1 MSVGA
6 KDAERQIKH
15 VAAGQISST
24 STDAINGSQLFATNQ
39 QVATNTTNIQTN
51 ADNIAKGINFGDGA
65 TSNKFALGDTIN
77 VKGDA
82 NVTSTTTTDGVQ
94 LALANTISVGDA
106 ATGKPVTIDG
116 TTGTVSGLTNITFDP
131 SATYTGGVAA
141 TQEQLKSVSDVAN
154 KGFNLTTSASEGTVS
169 GTTLEQ
175 VGPGETVTVDAGK
188 NIAITQAGNKVT
200 VATSDT
206 PEFTSVKLGD
216 ATNNTTLTSTANGLD
231 VGGDKITNVA
241 AGVNST
247 DAVNVSQL
255 QSSAAAARTEVAAG
269 TNVTSVVKTA
279 GAAGQDIY
287 TVNADGAKASAGSAA
302 VTVTAGAKDA
312 NNVTDYAIDLAQST
326 KDDIGK
332 GVTALET
339 VQTKGLT
346 FTGDSGTTGAKLLG
360 ESVAVTGDT
369 NITTTATAAGVQVSL
384 NKNLDLTD
392 TGSVKTGNTTINNAG
407 ITITNPTNASKSVSL
422 TTAGLNNG
430 GNQITNVAAGVN
442 STDAVNVSQL
452 QSSAAAARTEVAA
465 GTNVTS
471 VVKTAGAA
479 GQDIYTVNADGAK
492 ASAGSAAVTVTAGAK
507 DANNVTDY
515 AIDLAQSTK
524 DDIGKGVTA
533 LETVQTK
540 GLTFTGDSGTT
551 GAKLLGESVAV
562 TGDTNITT
570 TATAAGVQVSLNK
583 NLDLTDTGSVKTGNT
598 TINNAGITI
607 TNPTNASKSVSL
619 TTAGLNNGGN
629 QITNV
634 ASGLGGTK
642 LSEATGS
649 TLTNAANIG
658 DLQQAV
664 SGITNAGN
672 GGGFGL
678 KDEAGNS
685 FMQNLGTATQI
696 KGDGSKALQVGL
708 GNDLTV
714 GGPGKDGAPGKDGTL
729 GVNGAD
735 GKTGVAL
742 NGKDGTIGLTGP
754 AGANGISPTATIGVK
769 DGAPGLNGAPGT
781 TTTRIVYEKPDGST
795 EEVATLNDGLKF
807 AGNQGDT
814 IAKKLNETLTVKGGL
829 ANDAA
834 ASSSNLRV
842 DSEGGALVVKMAD
855 APTFTG
861 EVKAEGGL
869 TVSNHLTVKP
879 GTTVDMGGNR
889 ITNIAAGV
897 NDNDA
902 VSLKQLQD
910 VKQQVTHG
918 NVKYEINPDGSID
931 YSKVV
936 LGDGKAPNGTT
947 VTNVAPGAVN
957 PTSTDAV
964 NGSQLFQTH
973 QAINNLSNQVNEVD
987 RNASA
992 GTASAMA
999 AAGLPQAYLPGKSM
1013 AAMAG
1018 ATYRGQTALAVG
1030 VSTITDNGKWVIK
1043 GSVNSNSQGHV
1054 GATIG
1059 AGYQW

>member
-116 TTGTVSGLTNITFDP
+116 TAGTVSGLTNITFDP

-430 GNQITNVAAGVN
+430 GNQITNVA
-442 STDAVNVSQL
+442 
-452 QSSAAAARTEVAA
+452 
-465 GTNVTS
+465 
-471 VVKTAGAA
+471 
-479 GQDIYTVNADGAK
+479 
-492 ASAGSAAVTVTAGAK
+492 
-507 DANNVTDY
+507 
-515 AIDLAQSTK
+515 
-524 DDIGKGVTA
+524 
-533 LETVQTK
+533 
-540 GLTFTGDSGTT
+540 
-551 GAKLLGESVAV
+551 
-562 TGDTNITT
+562 
-570 TATAAGVQVSLNK
+570 
-583 NLDLTDTGSVKTGNT
+583 
-598 TINNAGITI
+598 
-607 TNPTNASKSVSL
+607 
-619 TTAGLNNGGN
+619 
-629 QITNV
+629 
-634 ASGLGGTK
+634 SGLGGTK

-696 KGDGSKALQVGL
+696 KGDGSITTAVVTNTGGSKALQVGL

-714 GGPGKDGAPGKDGTL
+714 GGPGKDGAAGKDGTIA
-729 GVNGAD
+729 VNGKD

-964 NGSQLFQTH
+964 NGSQLFQTN

>member
-1 MSVGA
+1 M
-6 KDAERQIKH
+6 
-15 VAAGQISST
+15 
-24 STDAINGSQLFATNQ
+24 
-39 QVATNTTNIQTN
+39 
-51 ADNIAKGINFGDGA
+51 
-65 TSNKFALGDTIN
+65 
-77 VKGDA
+77 
-82 NVTSTTTTDGVQ
+82 GV
-94 LALANTISVGDA
+94 DA
-106 ATGKPVTIDG
+106 A
-116 TTGTVSGLTNITFDP
+116 
-131 SATYTGGVAA
+131 AVAA
-141 TQEQLKSVSDVAN
+141 TTKGDLGSVSV
-154 KGFNLTTSASEGTVS
+154 GT
-169 GTTLEQ
+169 
-175 VGPGETVTVDAGK
+175 A
-188 NIAITQAGNKVT
+188 
-200 VATSDT
+200 
-206 PEFTSVKLGD
+206 D
-216 ATNNTTLTSTANGLD
+216 ATRQ
-231 VGGDKITNVA
+231 IINVA
-241 AGVNST
+241 AGTQDS

-255 QSSAAAARTEVAAG
+255 KAVNEVASKGWNLTTNADATTSSKVAPGATVDLDNTDGNIVIGQTNNNVTFDLANTVTIGASGGVTTGNPVTIDGTAGTVGGLTNTTFDPTNIVSGQAATEDQLQALATSPLTFAGDSG
-269 TNVTSVVKTA
+269 TNVTRKLGETLNVKGGVTDATKLTDGNIGVV
-279 GAAGQDIY
+279 
-287 TVNADGAKASAGSAA
+287 ADGTDTL
-302 VTVTAGAKDA
+302 TVKLAKDLTGL
-312 NNVTDYAIDLAQST
+312 NSVT
-326 KDDIGK
+326 
-332 GVTALET
+332 
-339 VQTKGLT
+339 
-346 FTGDSGTTGAKLLG
+346 
-360 ESVAVTGDT
+360 
-369 NITTTATAAGVQVSL
+369 
-384 NKNLDLTD
+384 
-392 TGSVKTGNTTINNAG
+392 TGNTTINNAG
-407 ITITNPTNASKSVSL
+407 LSIVGGPSV
-422 TTAGLNNG
+422 TTAGINANNTV
-430 GNQITNVAAGVN
+430 ITNVAAGVN

-664 SGITNAGN
+664 SGITNAEN

-714 GGPGKDGAPGKDGTL
+714 GGPGKDGAAGKDGTIA
-729 GVNGAD
+729 VNGKD

-742 NGKDGTIGLTGP
+742 NGADGTIGLTGP

>member
-1 MSVGA
+1 M
-6 KDAERQIKH
+6 
-15 VAAGQISST
+15 
-24 STDAINGSQLFATNQ
+24 
-39 QVATNTTNIQTN
+39 
-51 ADNIAKGINFGDGA
+51 
-65 TSNKFALGDTIN
+65 
-77 VKGDA
+77 
-82 NVTSTTTTDGVQ
+82 GV
-94 LALANTISVGDA
+94 DA
-106 ATGKPVTIDG
+106 A
-116 TTGTVSGLTNITFDP
+116 
-131 SATYTGGVAA
+131 AVAA
-141 TQEQLKSVSDVAN
+141 TTKGDLGSVSV
-154 KGFNLTTSASEGTVS
+154 GT
-169 GTTLEQ
+169 
-175 VGPGETVTVDAGK
+175 A
-188 NIAITQAGNKVT
+188 
-200 VATSDT
+200 
-206 PEFTSVKLGD
+206 D
-216 ATNNTTLTSTANGLD
+216 ATRQ
-231 VGGDKITNVA
+231 IINVA
-241 AGVNST
+241 AGTQDS

-255 QSSAAAARTEVAAG
+255 KAVNEVASKGWNLTTNADATTSSKVAPGATVDLDNTDGNIVIGQTNNNVTFDLANTVTIGASGGVTTGNPVTIDGTAGTVGGLTNTTFDPTNIVSGQAATEDQLQALATSPLTFAGDSG
-269 TNVTSVVKTA
+269 TNVTRKLGETLNVKGGVTDATKLTDGNIGVV
-279 GAAGQDIY
+279 
-287 TVNADGAKASAGSAA
+287 ADGTDTL
-302 VTVTAGAKDA
+302 TVKLAKDLTGL
-312 NNVTDYAIDLAQST
+312 NSVT
-326 KDDIGK
+326 
-332 GVTALET
+332 
-339 VQTKGLT
+339 
-346 FTGDSGTTGAKLLG
+346 
-360 ESVAVTGDT
+360 
-369 NITTTATAAGVQVSL
+369 
-384 NKNLDLTD
+384 
-392 TGSVKTGNTTINNAG
+392 TGNTTINNAG
-407 ITITNPTNASKSVSL
+407 LSIVGGPSV
-422 TTAGLNNG
+422 TTAGINANNTV
-430 GNQITNVAAGVN
+430 ITNVAAGVN

-664 SGITNAGN
+664 SGITNAEN

-696 KGDGSKALQVGL
+696 KGDGSITTAVVTNTGGSKALQVGL

-714 GGPGKDGAPGKDGTL
+714 GGPGKDGAAGKDGTIA
-729 GVNGAD
+729 VNGKD

-742 NGKDGTIGLTGP
+742 NGADGTIGLTGP

-964 NGSQLFQTH
+964 NGSQLFQTN

>member
-116 TTGTVSGLTNITFDP
+116 TAGTVSGLTNITFDP

-430 GNQITNVAAGVN
+430 GNQITNVA
-442 STDAVNVSQL
+442 
-452 QSSAAAARTEVAA
+452 
-465 GTNVTS
+465 
-471 VVKTAGAA
+471 
-479 GQDIYTVNADGAK
+479 
-492 ASAGSAAVTVTAGAK
+492 
-507 DANNVTDY
+507 
-515 AIDLAQSTK
+515 
-524 DDIGKGVTA
+524 
-533 LETVQTK
+533 
-540 GLTFTGDSGTT
+540 
-551 GAKLLGESVAV
+551 
-562 TGDTNITT
+562 
-570 TATAAGVQVSLNK
+570 
-583 NLDLTDTGSVKTGNT
+583 
-598 TINNAGITI
+598 
-607 TNPTNASKSVSL
+607 
-619 TTAGLNNGGN
+619 
-629 QITNV
+629 
-634 ASGLGGTK
+634 SGLGGTK

-664 SGITNAGN
+664 SGITNAEN

-696 KGDGSKALQVGL
+696 KGDGSITTAVVTNTDGSKALQVGL

-714 GGPGKDGAPGKDGTL
+714 GGPGKDGAAGKDGTIA
-729 GVNGAD
+729 VNGKD

-742 NGKDGTIGLTGP
+742 NGADGTIGLTGP

>member
-1 MSVGA
+1 MGVDAAAVAATTKGDLGSVSVGTA
-6 KDAERQIKH
+6 DATRQIIN
-15 VAAGQISST
+15 VAAGTQDS
-24 STDAINGSQLFATNQ
+24 DAVNVSQLKAVNE
-39 QVATNTTNIQTN
+39 VASKGWNLTTN
-51 ADNIAKGINFGDGA
+51 ADATTSSQVAPGA
-65 TSNKFALGDTIN
+65 TVDLDNTDGNIVIGQTN
-77 VKGDA
+77 N
-82 NVTSTTTTDGVQ
+82 NVTFD
-94 LALANTISVGDA
+94 LANTVTIGASGGVT
-106 ATGKPVTIDG
+106 TGNPVTIDG
-116 TTGTVSGLTNITFDP
+116 TAGTVGGLTNTTFDP
-131 SATYTGGVAA
+131 TNIVSGQAATEDQLQALATSPLTFAGDSGTNVTRKLGETLNVKGGVTDA
-141 TQEQLKSVSDVAN
+141 TKLTDGNIGVVAD
-154 KGFNLTTSASEGTVS
+154 GTDTLT
-169 GTTLEQ
+169 
-175 VGPGETVTVDAGK
+175 
-188 NIAITQAGNKVT
+188 
-200 VATSDT
+200 
-206 PEFTSVKLGD
+206 VKLAKDLTGLNSVTTGNTTINN
-216 ATNNTTLTSTANGLD
+216 AGLSIVGGPSVTTAGINANNT
-231 VGGDKITNVA
+231 VITNVA

-392 TGSVKTGNTTINNAG
+392 TGSVTTGNTTINN
-407 ITITNPTNASKSVSL
+407 
-422 TTAGLNNG
+422 
-430 GNQITNVAAGVN
+430 
-442 STDAVNVSQL
+442 D
-452 QSSAAAARTEVAA
+452 
-465 GTNVTS
+465 
-471 VVKTAGAA
+471 
-479 GQDIYTVNADGAK
+479 
-492 ASAGSAAVTVTAGAK
+492 
-507 DANNVTDY
+507 
-515 AIDLAQSTK
+515 
-524 DDIGKGVTA
+524 
-533 LETVQTK
+533 
-540 GLTFTGDSGTT
+540 
-551 GAKLLGESVAV
+551 
-562 TGDTNITT
+562 
-570 TATAAGVQVSLNK
+570 
-583 NLDLTDTGSVKTGNT
+583 
-598 TINNAGITI
+598 GITI

-696 KGDGSKALQVGL
+696 KGDGSITTAVVTNTDGSKALQVGL

-714 GGPGKDGAPGKDGTL
+714 GGPGKDGAAGKDGTIA
-729 GVNGAD
+729 VNGKD

-742 NGKDGTIGLTGP
+742 NGADGTIGLTGP

>member
-1 MSVGA
+1 MDGAVVLGNQADGTLASKYVQTTEATVGSLTYGGFAGAGTLTDGSVVSVGA

-116 TTGTVSGLTNITFDP
+116 TAGTVSGLTNITFDP

-369 NITTTATAAGVQVSL
+369 NITTTATDAGVQVSL

-430 GNQITNVAAGVN
+430 GNRITNVAPGVN
-442 STDAVNVSQL
+442 GTDAVNVDQL
-452 QSSAAAARTEVAA
+452 
-465 GTNVTS
+465 
-471 VVKTAGAA
+471 
-479 GQDIYTVNADGAK
+479 
-492 ASAGSAAVTVTAGAK
+492 
-507 DANNVTDY
+507 
-515 AIDLAQSTK
+515 
-524 DDIGKGVTA
+524 KGVG
-533 LETVQTK
+533 QH
-540 GLTFTGDSGTT
+540 
-551 GAKLLGESVAV
+551 
-562 TGDTNITT
+562 
-570 TATAAGVQVSLNK
+570 
-583 NLDLTDTGSVKTGNT
+583 
-598 TINNAGITI
+598 IN
-607 TNPTNASKSVSL
+607 
-619 TTAGLNNGGN
+619 
-629 QITNV
+629 
-634 ASGLGGTK
+634 
-642 LSEATGS
+642 
-649 TLTNAANIG
+649 
-658 DLQQAV
+658 
-664 SGITNAGN
+664 
-672 GGGFGL
+672 
-678 KDEAGNS
+678 
-685 FMQNLGTATQI
+685 
-696 KGDGSKALQVGL
+696 
-708 GNDLTV
+708 
-714 GGPGKDGAPGKDGTL
+714 
-729 GVNGAD
+729 
-735 GKTGVAL
+735 
-742 NGKDGTIGLTGP
+742 
-754 AGANGISPTATIGVK
+754 
-769 DGAPGLNGAPGT
+769 
-781 TTTRIVYEKPDGST
+781 
-795 EEVATLNDGLKF
+795 
-807 AGNQGDT
+807 
-814 IAKKLNETLTVKGGL
+814 
-829 ANDAA
+829 
-834 ASSSNLRV
+834 
-842 DSEGGALVVKMAD
+842 
-855 APTFTG
+855 
-861 EVKAEGGL
+861 
-869 TVSNHLTVKP
+869 
-879 GTTVDMGGNR
+879 NR
-889 ITNIAAGV
+889 ITTVGNIANAGV
-897 NDNDA
+897 A
-902 VSLKQLQD
+902 
-910 VKQQVTHG
+910 
-918 NVKYEINPDGSID
+918 
-931 YSKVV
+931 
-936 LGDGKAPNGTT
+936 
-947 VTNVAPGAVN
+947 
-957 PTSTDAV
+957 
-964 NGSQLFQTH
+964 
-973 QAINNLSNQVNEVD
+973 QAI
-987 RNASA
+987 A
-992 GTASAMA
+992 T
-999 AAGLPQAYLPGKSM
+999 AGLPQAYLPGKNMM
-1013 AAMAG
+1013 AIAG
-1018 ATYRGQTALAVG
+1018 GTYEGEAGYAIG
-1030 VSTITDNGKWVIK
+1030 FSTISDNGKWIIK
-1043 GSVNSNSQGHV
+1043 ATGSGNSRGKF
-1054 GATIG
+1054 GASIG

>member
-1 MSVGA
+1 M
-6 KDAERQIKH
+6 
-15 VAAGQISST
+15 
-24 STDAINGSQLFATNQ
+24 
-39 QVATNTTNIQTN
+39 
-51 ADNIAKGINFGDGA
+51 
-65 TSNKFALGDTIN
+65 
-77 VKGDA
+77 
-82 NVTSTTTTDGVQ
+82 GV
-94 LALANTISVGDA
+94 DA
-106 ATGKPVTIDG
+106 A
-116 TTGTVSGLTNITFDP
+116 
-131 SATYTGGVAA
+131 AVAA
-141 TQEQLKSVSDVAN
+141 TTKGDLGSVSV
-154 KGFNLTTSASEGTVS
+154 GT
-169 GTTLEQ
+169 
-175 VGPGETVTVDAGK
+175 A
-188 NIAITQAGNKVT
+188 
-200 VATSDT
+200 
-206 PEFTSVKLGD
+206 D
-216 ATNNTTLTSTANGLD
+216 ATRQ
-231 VGGDKITNVA
+231 IINVA
-241 AGVNST
+241 AGTQDS

-255 QSSAAAARTEVAAG
+255 KAVNEVASKGWNLTTNADATTSSKVAPGATVDLDNTDGNIVIGQTNNNVTFDLANTVTIGASGGVTTGNPVTIDGTAGTVGGLTNTTFDPTNIVSGQAATEDQLQALATSPLTFAGDSG
-269 TNVTSVVKTA
+269 TNVTRKLGETLNVKGGVTDATKLTDGNIGVV
-279 GAAGQDIY
+279 
-287 TVNADGAKASAGSAA
+287 ADGTDTL
-302 VTVTAGAKDA
+302 TVKLAKDLTGL
-312 NNVTDYAIDLAQST
+312 NSVT
-326 KDDIGK
+326 
-332 GVTALET
+332 
-339 VQTKGLT
+339 
-346 FTGDSGTTGAKLLG
+346 
-360 ESVAVTGDT
+360 
-369 NITTTATAAGVQVSL
+369 
-384 NKNLDLTD
+384 
-392 TGSVKTGNTTINNAG
+392 TGNTTINNAG
-407 ITITNPTNASKSVSL
+407 ITITNPT
-422 TTAGLNNG
+422 
-430 GNQITNVAAGVN
+430 
-442 STDAVNVSQL
+442 D
-452 QSSAAAARTEVAA
+452 
-465 GTNVTS
+465 
-471 VVKTAGAA
+471 
-479 GQDIYTVNADGAK
+479 
-492 ASAGSAAVTVTAGAK
+492 
-507 DANNVTDY
+507 
-515 AIDLAQSTK
+515 
-524 DDIGKGVTA
+524 
-533 LETVQTK
+533 
-540 GLTFTGDSGTT
+540 
-551 GAKLLGESVAV
+551 
-562 TGDTNITT
+562 
-570 TATAAGVQVSLNK
+570 
-583 NLDLTDTGSVKTGNT
+583 
-598 TINNAGITI
+598 
-607 TNPTNASKSVSL
+607 ASKSVSL

-664 SGITNAGN
+664 SGITNAEN

-714 GGPGKDGAPGKDGTL
+714 GGPGKDGAAGKDGTIA
-729 GVNGAD
+729 VNGKD

-742 NGKDGTIGLTGP
+742 NGADGTIGLTGP

>member
-1 MSVGA
+1 MGVDAAAVAATTKGDLGSVSVGTA
-6 KDAERQIKH
+6 DATRQIIN
-15 VAAGQISST
+15 VAAGTQDS
-24 STDAINGSQLFATNQ
+24 DAVNVSQLKAVNE
-39 QVATNTTNIQTN
+39 VASKGWNLTTN
-51 ADNIAKGINFGDGA
+51 ADATTSSKVAPGA
-65 TSNKFALGDTIN
+65 TVDLDNTDGNIVIGQTN
-77 VKGDA
+77 N
-82 NVTSTTTTDGVQ
+82 NVTFD
-94 LALANTISVGDA
+94 LANTVTIGASGGVT
-106 ATGKPVTIDG
+106 TGNPVTIDG
-116 TTGTVSGLTNITFDP
+116 TAGTVGGLTNTTFDP
-131 SATYTGGVAA
+131 TNIVSGQAATEDQLQALATSPLTFAGDSGTNVTRKLGETLNVKGGVTDA
-141 TQEQLKSVSDVAN
+141 TKLTDGNIGVVAD
-154 KGFNLTTSASEGTVS
+154 GTDTLT
-169 GTTLEQ
+169 
-175 VGPGETVTVDAGK
+175 
-188 NIAITQAGNKVT
+188 
-200 VATSDT
+200 
-206 PEFTSVKLGD
+206 VKLAKDLTGLNSVTTGNTTINN
-216 ATNNTTLTSTANGLD
+216 AGLSIVGGPSVTTAGINANNT
-231 VGGDKITNVA
+231 VITNVA

-392 TGSVKTGNTTINNAG
+392 TGSVTTGNTTINN
-407 ITITNPTNASKSVSL
+407 
-422 TTAGLNNG
+422 
-430 GNQITNVAAGVN
+430 
-442 STDAVNVSQL
+442 D
-452 QSSAAAARTEVAA
+452 
-465 GTNVTS
+465 
-471 VVKTAGAA
+471 
-479 GQDIYTVNADGAK
+479 
-492 ASAGSAAVTVTAGAK
+492 
-507 DANNVTDY
+507 
-515 AIDLAQSTK
+515 
-524 DDIGKGVTA
+524 
-533 LETVQTK
+533 
-540 GLTFTGDSGTT
+540 
-551 GAKLLGESVAV
+551 
-562 TGDTNITT
+562 
-570 TATAAGVQVSLNK
+570 
-583 NLDLTDTGSVKTGNT
+583 
-598 TINNAGITI
+598 GITI

-664 SGITNAGN
+664 SGITNAEN

-714 GGPGKDGAPGKDGTL
+714 GGPGKDGAAGKDGTIA
-729 GVNGAD
+729 VNGKD

-742 NGKDGTIGLTGP
+742 NGADGTIGLTGP

>member
-1 MSVGA
+1 MGVDAAAVAATTKGDLGSVSVGTA
-6 KDAERQIKH
+6 DATRQIIN
-15 VAAGQISST
+15 VAAGTQDS
-24 STDAINGSQLFATNQ
+24 DAVNVSQLKAVNE
-39 QVATNTTNIQTN
+39 VASKGWNLTTN
-51 ADNIAKGINFGDGA
+51 ADATTSSKVAPGA
-65 TSNKFALGDTIN
+65 TVDLDNTDGNIVIGQTN
-77 VKGDA
+77 N
-82 NVTSTTTTDGVQ
+82 NVTFD
-94 LALANTISVGDA
+94 LANTVTIGASGGVT
-106 ATGKPVTIDG
+106 TGNPVTIDG
-116 TTGTVSGLTNITFDP
+116 TAGTVGGLTNTTFDP
-131 SATYTGGVAA
+131 TNIVSGQAATEDQLQALATSPLTFAGDSGTNVTRKLGETLNVKGGVTDA
-141 TQEQLKSVSDVAN
+141 TKLTDGNIGVVAD
-154 KGFNLTTSASEGTVS
+154 GTDTLT
-169 GTTLEQ
+169 
-175 VGPGETVTVDAGK
+175 
-188 NIAITQAGNKVT
+188 
-200 VATSDT
+200 
-206 PEFTSVKLGD
+206 VKLAKDLTGLNSVTTGNTTINN
-216 ATNNTTLTSTANGLD
+216 AGLSIVGGPSVTTAGINANNT
-231 VGGDKITNVA
+231 VITNVA

-392 TGSVKTGNTTINNAG
+392 TGSVTTGNTTINN
-407 ITITNPTNASKSVSL
+407 
-422 TTAGLNNG
+422 
-430 GNQITNVAAGVN
+430 
-442 STDAVNVSQL
+442 D
-452 QSSAAAARTEVAA
+452 
-465 GTNVTS
+465 
-471 VVKTAGAA
+471 
-479 GQDIYTVNADGAK
+479 
-492 ASAGSAAVTVTAGAK
+492 
-507 DANNVTDY
+507 
-515 AIDLAQSTK
+515 
-524 DDIGKGVTA
+524 
-533 LETVQTK
+533 
-540 GLTFTGDSGTT
+540 
-551 GAKLLGESVAV
+551 
-562 TGDTNITT
+562 
-570 TATAAGVQVSLNK
+570 
-583 NLDLTDTGSVKTGNT
+583 
-598 TINNAGITI
+598 GITI

-664 SGITNAGN
+664 SGITNAEN

-696 KGDGSKALQVGL
+696 KGDGSITTAVVTNTDGSKALQVGL

-714 GGPGKDGAPGKDGTL
+714 GGPGKDGAAGKDGTIA
-729 GVNGAD
+729 VNGKD

-742 NGKDGTIGLTGP
+742 NGADGTIGLTGP

-781 TTTRIVYEKPDGST
+781 TTTRIVYEKPDGTT